1 MIAAMLRR
9 HGWILLA
16 IALFAAWQ
24 WWRSAPAPQPAGF
37 PTSSSSGT
45 QGAEPHT
52 PPVAAPRAPDA
63 PRTSN
68 AALPAEAHEV
78 LRRIHA
84 GGPFP
89 YRQDGGVF
97 QNRERLLPDRERGWY
112 REYTV
117 DTPGSR
123 DRGARRIVTGGRPPR
138 EFWYTADHY
147 RSFRRID
154 AAAGR
159 AR

>member
-1 MIAAMLRR
+1 MLRR
-9 HGWILLA
+9 YGWVLIA
-16 IALFAAWQ
+16 FALFAAWQ
-24 WWRSAPAPQPAGF
+24 GWRGAPPALPPADDLPAMEGAGAARL
-37 PTSSSSGT
+37 PTT
-45 QGAEPHT
+45 AET
-52 PPVAAPRAPDA
+52 D
-63 PRTSN
+63 
-68 AALPAEAHEV
+68 ALPAEAQV
-78 LRRIHA
+78 TLQRILA
-84 GGPFP
+84 GGPHP
-89 YRQDGGVF
+89 YRRDGGIF
-97 QNRERLLPDRERGWY
+97 HNRERLLPQRERGWY